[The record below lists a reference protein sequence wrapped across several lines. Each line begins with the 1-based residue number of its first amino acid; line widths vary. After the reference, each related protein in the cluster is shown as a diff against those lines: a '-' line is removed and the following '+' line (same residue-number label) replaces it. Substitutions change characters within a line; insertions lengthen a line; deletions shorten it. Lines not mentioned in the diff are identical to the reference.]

1 MDASIT
7 WEHDQTFV
15 AEATSGFRLP
25 IGEDEVG
32 CRPMEL
38 LLFSLA
44 GCTAVDVLSIL
55 QKKRQKVTGF
65 EIKVGSDRSPEHP
78 RRFTSITLNY
88 IVEGDGIDPA
98 AVERAIELSLTK
110 YCSVHAT
117 LTESVPIRSAYE
129 IR

>member
-1 MDASIT
+1 MDASIS
-7 WEHDQTFV
+7 WEHDQTFL
-15 AEATSGFRLP
+15 AEASSGFRLP

-55 QKKRQKVTGF
+55 KKKRQKVTGF
-65 EIKVGSDRSPEHP
+65 EIKLNSERSPEHP

-88 IVEGDGIDPA
+88 IVVGEKIDPA

-110 YCSVHAT
+110 YRSVHAT
-117 LTESVPIRSAYE
+117 LTESVPIRSAYQ

>member
-15 AEATSGFRLP
+15 AEAISGFRLP

-44 GCTAVDVLSIL
+44 GCSAVDVLAIL
-55 QKKRQKVTGF
+55 KKKRQKVTGF
-65 EIKVGSDRSPEHP
+65 EIKVNSDRSPEHP
-78 RRFTSITLNY
+78 RRLTSISLNY
-88 IVEGDGIDPA
+88 IVEGKEIDPA

-110 YCSVHAT
+110 YCSVHAP

>member
-7 WEHDQTFV
+7 WDHDQTFV
-15 AEATSGFRLP
+15 AEASSGFRLP
-25 IGEDEVG
+25 IGEGDIG

-55 QKKRQKVTGF
+55 QKKRQKLTGF
-65 EIKVGSDRSPEHP
+65 EIQVKSDRSPEHP
-78 RRFTSITLNY
+78 RRFTAITLNY
-88 IVEGDGIDPA
+88 VVKGEQIDPA

-117 LTESVPIRSAYE
+117 LTQSVPIRSAYQ